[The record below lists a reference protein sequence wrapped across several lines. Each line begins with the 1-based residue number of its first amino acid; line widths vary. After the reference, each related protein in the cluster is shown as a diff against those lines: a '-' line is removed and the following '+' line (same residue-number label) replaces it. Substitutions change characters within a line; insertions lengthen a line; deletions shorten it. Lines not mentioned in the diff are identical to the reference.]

1 MDNGV
6 AGGVGCGVG
15 FTITTFGNGGT
26 PVAVVGG
33 VAGANNADTVVEGI
47 GDGLAISTVHVKTLS
62 GGGCLR
68 GREIFSGRMSQMI
81 FPAGNDDRGLGEAIV
96 SKDGIDASG
105 WIMGE
110 GMPNQMSIREQR
122 KMVAAA

>member
-26 PVAVVGG
+26 HMVAVA
-33 VAGANNADTVVEGI
+33 AGANNAETVAEGR
-47 GDGLAISTVHVKTLS
+47 GDGLAISTAHVKTS
-62 GGGCLR
+62 GGEDCLG
-68 GREIFSGRMSQMI
+68 GRDIFSGRMWQMI

-105 WIMGE
+105 
-110 GMPNQMSIREQR
+110 
-122 KMVAAA
+122 

>member
-26 PVAVVGG
+26 PVVEVAI
-33 VAGANNADTVVEGI
+33 VAGANNAETVVEGM
-47 GDGLAISTVHVKTLS
+47 GDGLAISTAHVKTL
-62 GGGCLR
+62 GGEGCLR
-68 GREIFSGRMSQMI
+68 GKDIFSGRMWQMI
-81 FPAGNDDRGLGEAIV
+81 FPAGNDDRGLGEARV

-105 WIMGE
+105 
-110 GMPNQMSIREQR
+110 
-122 KMVAAA
+122 

>member
-26 PVAVVGG
+26 PVVEFAV
-33 VAGANNADTVVEGI
+33 VAGANKAETVVEGT
-47 GDGLAISTVHVKTLS
+47 GDGLAISMAHVKIS
-62 GGGCLR
+62 GCLR
-68 GREIFSGRMSQMI
+68 GRDIFSGRMWQMI

-105 WIMGE
+105 
-110 GMPNQMSIREQR
+110 
-122 KMVAAA
+122 